1 VIVARGGELGGDGAE
16 TRVLGLE
23 NLLAQ
28 ALTRQP
34 EKGARALQALA
45 RFVDFRDGIR
55 GRHHLAAGALDL
67 LGSDA
72 PEAFLNRFVEFET
85 KGHFEA
91 RARG

>member
-1 VIVARGGELGGDGAE
+1 LRGFVPKSGFQQPYDNARIA
-16 TRVLGLE
+16 RVR
-23 NLLAQ
+23 LLS
-28 ALTRQP
+28 LCR
-34 EKGARALQALA
+34 L
-45 RFVDFRDGIR
+45 
-55 GRHHLAAGALDL
+55 GALDL